1 MNVESNPWEHERER
15 QIDGALKTYPV
26 APLPP
31 AFTRQVMAQVQVT
44 PQDVPVAAVPSS
56 LRHYFRLYSF
66 EFVSATVLTL
76 VLVLGIG
83 WPLLAQ
89 VLLLPAAGVDG
100 VTVDIHFATLLG
112 PSFSPWY
119 VAGLCGVILLEL
131 GIALLAW
138 VAWMEQPRLKA

>member
-1 MNVESNPWEHERER
+1 MNAERNEQEYLVER
-15 QIDGALKTYPV
+15 QIDGALKSYPV

-31 AFTRQVMAQVQVT
+31 AFTRQVMAQIQVT

-56 LRHYFRLYSF
+56 LRHYFHLYSF
-66 EFVSATVLTL
+66 EFVSATVLTM

-100 VTVDIHFATLLG
+100 VTVATHFVTLLG

-119 VAGLCGVILLEL
+119 VAGLCGVVLLEI
-131 GIALLAW
+131 GIAWVVW
-138 VAWMEQPRLKA
+138 VAWMEQPRLKV